1 MMADST
7 ETKTGES
14 NRMTTQTRIVSG
26 RITDRKFD
34 ENNYL
39 QWKRV
44 IEIYVAGE
52 GKTSHLLVDPPTLVT
67 DAWTLD
73 DNILLHQIL
82 TMMEPKIQNLVHC
95 ML

>member
-7 ETKTGES
+7 ETKTGEPS
-14 NRMTTQTRIVSG
+14 GTTTQTRISEIVSS

-44 IEIYVAGE
+44 IEFYVAGGE
-52 GKTSHLLVDPPTLVT
+52 KTSHLLADP
-67 DAWTLD
+67 
-73 DNILLHQIL
+73 LLQ
-82 TMMEPKIQNLVHC
+82 
-95 ML
+95 